1 MWETHPR
8 QHIPAGSGWT
18 KLCAGSLPE
27 PEVQSELCCINLI
40 IAVPG
45 GVYIYIYTY
54 ESQPV
59 DKLETRSCK
68 SNASLRCRRHP
79 SPRGNS
85 LSGDIKTPKHL
96 SLFQHIDGEIYSIC
110 VGCDGNSSPVTPAAA
125 RTLCFQKERRNY
137 HPEI

>member
-18 KLCAGSLPE
+18 KLCAGSPPE

-45 GVYIYIYTY
+45 GVCIYIS

-59 DKLETRSCK
+59 DKLETCSCK
-68 SNASLRCRRHP
+68 SNASLRCRPHP
-79 SPRGNS
+79 LPRVNP
-85 LSGDIKTPKHL
+85 LSGDIKTPKHP
-96 SLFQHIDGEIYSIC
+96 SLVQHIDVDIYSIC
-110 VGCDGNSSPVTPAAA
+110 VGCDGNSSLITPAAA
-125 RTLCFQKERRNY
+125 RTLGFQKERRNCLL
-137 HPEI
+137 EV